1 MKEKVINY
9 FTERF
14 GFKPEVFAF
23 APGRLEILGN
33 HTDYNEG
40 FVLSTAVNLGTYFA
54 CRKVG
59 GSTCSVSLDV
69 KGLNDDREREFSLLN
84 LNEKQPKDWANYI
97 KGVIVELQK
106 RGYSVPAFEA
116 AIMSTVP
123 LSAGMSS
130 SASLEMAVCY
140 AVGKLIERYTDSN
153 VFDKI
158 SKAEWAK
165 IGQGC
170 ENSYVGANT
179 GLLDQFS
186 SVMGKKDHLVF
197 SDFRTLEVRNI
208 PLPHNLAMVI
218 ANTFVTHDLTEE
230 YGERRQSCEAA
241 AAFFY
246 GEDQAKTHLR
256 DVSVVELEAAKGKLS
271 ETAYKR
277 ARHVVGEDERV
288 IAGNALLKAG
298 RIVEFG
304 KLMNESHESSINFF
318 ENSCPEL
325 DALVAA
331 GSSLDGHIGARLS
344 GGGFGGISVHFVE
357 KAKVEDY
364 AMQLKMRYR
373 ERTGKEAETIICVSG
388 DGAYVETV

>member
-1 MKEKVINY
+1 MKEKVINF

-14 GFKPEVFAF
+14 GSKPEVFAF

-54 CRKVG
+54 CRKVDG
-59 GSTCSVSLDV
+59 DVCSVTLDV
-69 KGLNDDREREFSLLN
+69 EGLNDDRERQFSLSN
-84 LNEKQPKDWANYI
+84 LDEKQPKDWANYI

-106 RGYSVPAFEA
+106 RGYTVPAFEA
-116 AIMSTVP
+116 TIMSSVP

-130 SASLEMAVCY
+130 SASLEMAVCF
-140 AVGKLIERYTDSN
+140 AVGKLIETYTDAD
-153 VFDKI
+153 VFAKI

-170 ENSYVGANT
+170 ENNYVGANT

-186 SVMGKKDHLVF
+186 SVMGKEDHLVF
-197 SDFRTLEVRNI
+197 SDFRTLDVQNI

-218 ANTFVTHDLTEE
+218 ANTFVKHDLTEE
-230 YGERRQSCEAA
+230 YGERRESCEKAA
-241 AAFFY
+241 EFFNSN
-246 GEDQAKTHLR
+246 DSSKTHLR
-256 DVSVVELEAAKGKLS
+256 DVSDVELESAKADLS

-277 ARHVVGEDERV
+277 AKHVVGEDERV
-288 IAGNALLKAG
+288 IEGNELLKAG
-298 RIVEFG
+298 KIAEFG
-304 KLMNESHESSINFF
+304 KLMNESHDSSINYF

-325 DALVAA
+325 DALVEA
-331 GSSLDGHIGARLS
+331 GTSLDGHIGARLS

-357 KAKVEDY
+357 KDKAETY
-364 AMQLKMRYR
+364 ASELEKLYK
-373 ERTGKEAETIICVSG
+373 EKTGKDTETIICVSG